1 MRTKH
6 LELDDIGF
14 IGDGRPMT
22 EEETRMAS
30 AHIQAYKAKHKA
42 SKRKAK
48 TRPKSK
54 V

>member
-1 MRTKH
+1 MKTRRPD
-6 LELDDIGF
+6 LDDIGF

-22 EEETRMAS
+22 EDETRMAS

-48 TRPKSK
+48 ARPKAK